1 MPKMTH
7 PASKHLITVD
17 ASRAAVYESQG
28 WTTMAATETPEKTD
42 DKK

>member
-7 PASKHLITVD
+7 PASNHQITVD

-28 WTTMAATETPEKTD
+28 WTTTPATETPEKTD

>member
-1 MPKMTH
+1 MPNMTH

-28 WTTMAATETPEKTD
+28 WTTAPATEAPKSD